1 MVGGCGFWPLL
12 PLVILV
18 ASGGRCCRRRAE
30 STRLNRHA
38 ESNRVAAAT
47 RFGLQ
52 EIRDDLQI
60 VEPLNFKSDDTSCLC
75 VPVLPLR
82 ELGQVQGQFCCP
94 LRRCRTTWLGRGCP
108 LDQFCNFTTINNAS
122 FFFCQVQESH
132 RLFFNLCNFS
142 IYSPSNAMDVVLDI
156 VRQIVVDNVVHAN
169 DV

>member
-38 ESNRVAAAT
+38 EPNRVAAAT

-60 VEPLNFKSDDTSCLC
+60 VESLNVNSSDDTRSCLSVYLSC
-75 VPVLPLR
+75 LFENSDKPGGNSAVLSGNV
-82 ELGQVQGQFCCP
+82 E
-94 LRRCRTTWLGRGCP
+94 RRGSAGVAHSTSSAILPPFIMQAFSFVKFKNRT
-108 LDQFCNFTTINNAS
+108 
-122 FFFCQVQESH
+122 V
-132 RLFFNLCNFS
+132 FS
-142 IYSPSNAMDVVLDI
+142 SIFATSPSTHLPM
-156 VRQIVVDNVVHAN
+156 RWT
-169 DV
+169 